1 VIRARFRE
9 TIREGFLPEVEENG
23 LRMVVRDKRQAEPGS
38 PGHEI
43 SILALSCYS
52 VFKIER
58 QIWDLRVNKK
68 KKHFTY
74 VKVREF
80 W

>member
-9 TIREGFLPEVEENG
+9 TIREGFLPEVEENE

-43 SILALSCYS
+43 CLLALHTIR
-52 VFKIER
+52 F
-58 QIWDLRVNKK
+58 LRSINFRKNGG
-68 KKHFTY
+68 
-74 VKVREF
+74 
-80 W
+80 

>member
-1 VIRARFRE
+1 
-9 TIREGFLPEVEENG
+9 
-23 LRMVVRDKRQAEPGS
+23 MVVRDKRQAVPGS

-43 SILALSCYS
+43 CLLALSCYS

-58 QIWDLRVNKK
+58 QNWDLRVNKK
-68 KKHFTY
+68 KKHFIY

>member
-9 TIREGFLPEVEENG
+9 TIREGLLPEVEENG

-43 SILALSCYS
+43 CLLALSYYS
-52 VFKIER
+52 VFEIER
-58 QIWDLRVNKK
+58 QIWDLRIIEEKIPKNGLLLG
-68 KKHFTY
+68 
-74 VKVREF
+74 
-80 W
+80 

>member
-1 VIRARFRE
+1 MA
-9 TIREGFLPEVEENG
+9 
-23 LRMVVRDKRQAEPGS
+23 VRDKRQAEPGS

-43 SILALSCYS
+43 SLLALSYYS
-52 VFKIER
+52 VFEIEC
-58 QIWDLRVNKK
+58 QNWDLRIIKK
-68 KKHFTY
+68 KKHFIY